1 MGKKLTTEEF
11 IEKAKL
17 IHGNKFDYSKV
28 EYVNT
33 SEKVCIICP
42 KHGEFWQRP
51 NDHLSGYG
59 CKKCATENNKKCQI
73 FTLSEVISMAK
84 KVHGE
89 KYDYSQ
95 SVYFGMNEKMYII
108 CPIHGGFWQTPAN
121 HIHGGKGC
129 KKCGHIKRWDA
140 IGRTTK
146 DDFISSANLIHD
158 NKYDYSNVVYKNTKE
173 KVSILCPLHGEFWQS
188 PSKHVIGK
196 QGCPE
201 CSKNKVWDT
210 RVRRTTEEFIK
221 LSKEVHGDKYDY
233 SKTDYRGINE
243 KVIIIC
249 HEIDTKTGEEHGE
262 FLQSPSKHL
271 SGQSCPLCSKKR
283 LYSETILWKKL
294 CSKYNNMNVIH
305 GYYNSAIL
313 GKKSIDI
320 YFPEIKVGVE
330 YQGGQHFKPVSL
342 YGGVTSYIKT
352 LERDKLK
359 FDECNNNGIR
369 LLYYT
374 TETWNLPSDYFGTI
388 YTKFDDL
395 CALIDEIIEG
405 NNIDNR

>member
-59 CKKCATENNKKCQI
+59 CKKCATENNKKCHI

-129 KKCGHIKRWDA
+129 KKCGHMKRWDT
-140 IGRTTK
+140 IGRITK
-146 DDFISSANLIHD
+146 DDFIYLF
-158 NKYDYSNVVYKNTKE
+158 
-173 KVSILCPLHGEFWQS
+173 HGE
-188 PSKHVIGK
+188 K
-196 QGCPE
+196 
-201 CSKNKVWDT
+201 
-210 RVRRTTEEFIK
+210 TE
-221 LSKEVHGDKYDY
+221 
-233 SKTDYRGINE
+233 
-243 KVIIIC
+243 
-249 HEIDTKTGEEHGE
+249 
-262 FLQSPSKHL
+262 
-271 SGQSCPLCSKKR
+271 
-283 LYSETILWKKL
+283 
-294 CSKYNNMNVIH
+294 
-305 GYYNSAIL
+305 
-313 GKKSIDI
+313 
-320 YFPEIKVGVE
+320 
-330 YQGGQHFKPVSL
+330 
-342 YGGVTSYIKT
+342 
-352 LERDKLK
+352 
-359 FDECNNNGIR
+359 
-369 LLYYT
+369 
-374 TETWNLPSDYFGTI
+374 
-388 YTKFDDL
+388 
-395 CALIDEIIEG
+395 
-405 NNIDNR
+405 